1 MDDLKGRMDH
11 RDYAQNEWEARV
23 KGKVKTLN
31 VTVYLMI

>member
-1 MDDLKGRMDH
+1 MNDIKGRMDH

-23 KGKVKTLN
+23 YGEVKSLN